1 MQPFVE
7 PDYLPALPELFLAG
21 ASVTLLMAGVFIGD
35 RSTRLM
41 TWLACVAMA
50 AAFVMV
56 LVLPDERTTTFFGLF
71 VVDRFA
77 AFMKCL
83 VLVGAAVTLI
93 VGLGYVKREGMNRFE
108 FPVLIVFATLG
119 MLLMIS
125 ANDLIALYVG
135 LELQSLSLYI
145 VAAFRRDSLRS
156 TEAGLKYF
164 VLGAIS
170 SGLLLYGC
178 SMVYGFTGVTGFE
191 GIAEALATT
200 VPGNVAAETGVL
212 IGLVFIAA
220 ALAFKVSAVP
230 FHMWTPDV
238 YEGAPTPV
246 TAFFAAAPK
255 VAAMALLLRVFLG
268 PFHELAGQW
277 DQIVIFVSIASMG
290 LGAFAAIGQKNIKR
304 LMAYSSIGHV
314 GYALVGAFG
323 GNARRHPGRARLHA
337 DLHGDDAR
345 RLRLHPR
352 HAPARPDGGGDQR
365 PLRPLQDQPGA
376 GVGARHLH
384 VLDGGH
390 PAARRL
396 LRQALRVPGCSRRGA
411 LWARRLRR
419 AGERR
424 RRLLLHQDRE
434 SDVLRRAG
442 GGIRPTGRPGAFRR
456 ACGHGHRHAPL
467 LRLPGAKFWPA
478 RKPLPRRSCPERVRR
493 HHAHAAGDTAAG
505 LRSDRPR
512 RSRQH

>member
-41 TWLACVAMA
+41 TWLACLAMA
-50 AAFVMV
+50 VAFVMV
-56 LVLPDERTTTFFGLF
+56 LALPDERTTTFFGLF

-83 VLVGAAVTLI
+83 VLVGAVITLV
-93 VGLGYVKREGMNRFE
+93 VGIGYVKREGMYRFE

-178 SMVYGFTGVTGFE
+178 SMVYGFTGMTGFE
-191 GIAEALATT
+191 GIAEALTTT

-277 DQIVIFVSIASMG
+277 DQIIIFVSVASMG
-290 LGAFAAIGQKNIKR
+290 SAPSPR
-304 LMAYSSIGHV
+304 S
-314 GYALVGAFG
+314 
-323 GNARRHPGRARLHA
+323 ARRTSSG
-337 DLHGDDAR
+337 
-345 RLRLHPR
+345 
-352 HAPARPDGGGDQR
+352 
-365 PLRPLQDQPGA
+365 
-376 GVGARHLH
+376 
-384 VLDGGH
+384 
-390 PAARRL
+390 
-396 LRQALRVPGCSRRGA
+396 
-411 LWARRLRR
+411 
-419 AGERR
+419 
-424 RRLLLHQDRE
+424 
-434 SDVLRRAG
+434 
-442 GGIRPTGRPGAFRR
+442 
-456 ACGHGHRHAPL
+456 
-467 LRLPGAKFWPA
+467 
-478 RKPLPRRSCPERVRR
+478 
-493 HHAHAAGDTAAG
+493 
-505 LRSDRPR
+505 
-512 RSRQH
+512 